1 MHLIDSWLHVPLH
14 DVPISLG
21 PAETQKIP
29 KAWGRLGAEGSQNTE
44 VSLSGKGIMHDEID
58 LSRTVTGKDPIP
70 GLSNPAGPGT
80 WVLQLGMATLYLAS
94 GLLTHYVFL
103 TIGLE
108 SVFWPGSGLALAAL
122 IGGGKRY
129 AYGVVLGS
137 LALNALLGGS
147 LWQVVTSALAA
158 LVEATLGA
166 WLITRNGKS
175 TNLLHT
181 PQGYLRFVAF
191 GLIASLV
198 GALLGLSNHGPLAAY
213 AHPGYLDRL
222 ARLWMGDALGIV
234 LIAPLLLSW
243 LQSKTQLTNDRK
255 PTEWLSLIAIACVV
269 GQVIFLDLFSEHLS
283 DTPKG
288 YAMFLVVSW
297 VALRLGTRGVTLVV
311 LLVAAQA
318 LTGATLHIGFFA
330 NDVERAGL
338 LNYWAYVFVL
348 SIVGMVIATN
358 NKANQVELQLVEKNL
373 ESATDGLVVAN
384 TELAYQKDEKGKRAA
399 ELVVANVE
407 LAYQSDQ
414 KGKRAAELAVANT
427 ELAYQSGEKGKR
439 AAELVV
445 ANVALAKN
453 KAQSE
458 AVWKLAFFDALTN
471 LPNRRLLDDRLAQS
485 MAASKRSQNNMA
497 LLMLDLDNFKPLNDT
512 HGHVVGDLLLV
523 EVGSRLTACVR
534 RIDTV
539 ARFGGDEF
547 VVILNELHTDKSL
560 ATEQVRVVAQK
571 IRMSLATPYHLTF
584 SQADGQNTQVT
595 HRCSASIGVVVF
607 VSDACDPVDVM
618 QWADAAMYQA
628 KDAGRNAV
636 KFYDDVHG
644 P

>member
-1 MHLIDSWLHVPLH
+1 
-14 DVPISLG
+14 
-21 PAETQKIP
+21 
-29 KAWGRLGAEGSQNTE
+29 
-44 VSLSGKGIMHDEID
+44 
-58 LSRTVTGKDPIP
+58 
-70 GLSNPAGPGT
+70 
-80 WVLQLGMATLYLAS
+80 
-94 GLLTHYVFL
+94 
-103 TIGLE
+103 
-108 SVFWPGSGLALAAL
+108 
-122 IGGGKRY
+122 
-129 AYGVVLGS
+129 
-137 LALNALLGGS
+137 
-147 LWQVVTSALAA
+147 
-158 LVEATLGA
+158 
-166 WLITRNGKS
+166 
-175 TNLLHT
+175 
-181 PQGYLRFVAF
+181 
-191 GLIASLV
+191 
-198 GALLGLSNHGPLAAY
+198 
-213 AHPGYLDRL
+213 
-222 ARLWMGDALGIV
+222 
-234 LIAPLLLSW
+234 
-243 LQSKTQLTNDRK
+243 
-255 PTEWLSLIAIACVV
+255 
-269 GQVIFLDLFSEHLS
+269 
-283 DTPKG
+283 
-288 YAMFLVVSW
+288 
-297 VALRLGTRGVTLVV
+297 
-311 LLVAAQA
+311 
-318 LTGATLHIGFFA
+318 
-330 NDVERAGL
+330 
-338 LNYWAYVFVL
+338 
-348 SIVGMVIATN
+348 
-358 NKANQVELQLVEKNL
+358 
-373 ESATDGLVVAN
+373 
-384 TELAYQKDEKGKRAA
+384 
-399 ELVVANVE
+399 
-407 LAYQSDQ
+407 
-414 KGKRAAELAVANT
+414 
-427 ELAYQSGEKGKR
+427 
-439 AAELVV
+439 
-445 ANVALAKN
+445 VALAKN